1 MFAAPRRRVRIM
13 SPAVQL
19 EDLTR
24 TRTPTLDLPP
34 GVSDG
39 GVRASVPSGGGPWPG
54 RSQLTAATVAVTVP
68 WHTGTCTAAPGAG
81 AVVTPRRLLG
91 PGQAAPRR
99 SGVRTSESESRRIR
113 RSPLAAVRY
122 GRNLPRRQFELPLA
136 MRPGQV
142 GPRDSAGRRA
152 GARRGC
158 RPGLSIRL
166 ASPGPDVKLRL
177 GAHQVPGLPGPGRHQ
192 MSQLAAGASESE
204 SESRRLVTESRVPAT
219 RDSGE
224 SDELAGAGAASL
236 IIE

>member
-1 MFAAPRRRVRIM
+1 MDLSPGATAGFVQVSRRAAG
-13 SPAVQL
+13 A
-19 EDLTR
+19 E
-24 TRTPTLDLPP
+24 
-34 GVSDG
+34 
-39 GVRASVPSGGGPWPG
+39 
-54 RSQLTAATVAVTVP
+54 AVTVDSSDLHCDSAAAH
-68 WHTGTCTAAPGAG
+68 WHLRRGARAG
-81 AVVTPRRLLG
+81 RGCDPSG
-91 PGQAAPRR
+91 
-99 SGVRTSESESRRIR
+99 GVRTSESESRRIR

-204 SESRRLVTESRVPAT
+204 SESRRLVPVTESRVPAT